1 MAKRLP
7 LAARPARMRGALAV
21 EAAYVLPVVIAAVM
35 MLIELIH
42 VGLTIN
48 MGSSALDR
56 ALTQMRQDS
65 GVGHTSANGLDAQL
79 RQRMAA
85 ASHHYLT
92 EDNIATVDI
101 EHFVNLDALGGGTA
115 TKQAASKGQ
124 GGANQSGSG
133 DDRALAAAAQT
144 DLPAWRIAVD
154 IRKEFITPLPRLLGI
169 DSNAFRYRYEQ
180 VLSYL
185 PAEVQ

>member
-7 LAARPARMRGALAV
+7 QPSKAWRMRGALAV

-48 MGSSALDR
+48 MGASALDR
-56 ALTQMRQDS
+56 ALTEIRQDS
-65 GVGHTSANGLDAQL
+65 GIGKTSASGLDAQL

-85 ASHHYLT
+85 ASHDYLT
-92 EDNIATVDI
+92 EDNIATVDV
-101 EHFVNLDALGGGTA
+101 EHFVNLDALGGGMA
-115 TKQAASKGQ
+115 TKQAAAKGQ
-124 GGANQSGSG
+124 GSAG
-133 DDRALAAAAQT
+133 DDRAMLAAAQT

>member
-1 MAKRLP
+1 MAKRSK
-7 LAARPARMRGALAV
+7 AVWSGQRGALAV
-21 EAAYVLPVVIAAVM
+21 EAAYVLPVVIAALM

-48 MGSSALDR
+48 MGSSALER
-56 ALTQMRQDS
+56 ALTQFRSETTLTQASIS
-65 GVGHTSANGLDAQL
+65 GMDGQL

-85 ASHHYLT
+85 ASHNYLT

-101 EHFVNLDALGGGTA
+101 EHFVNLDALGGGRA
-115 TKQAASKGQ
+115 SKQANSSG
-124 GGANQSGSG
+124 QSGGS
-133 DDRALAAAAQT
+133 DDIAAAMAAQT
-144 DLPAWRIAVD
+144 DVPAWRIAVD
-154 IRKEFITPLPRLLGI
+154 IRKEFITPLPRLLGL

-185 PAEVQ
+185 PVEAAR